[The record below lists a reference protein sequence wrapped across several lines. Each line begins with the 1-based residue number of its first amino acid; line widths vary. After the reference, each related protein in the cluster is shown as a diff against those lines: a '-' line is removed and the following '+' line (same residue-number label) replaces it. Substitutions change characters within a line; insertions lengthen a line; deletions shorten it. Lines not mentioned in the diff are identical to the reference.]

1 MHHIIHMASP
11 AHVQHAKILLA
22 SAPNIG
28 QTKAG
33 TAISGLMNS
42 AGTWIAGLGVSG
54 GALMVG
60 YHALMRNL
68 SGGDGATDAHHLQGI
83 KKVVIGTAIVA
94 GAGGIAHFAGGL
106 F

>member
-1 MHHIIHMASP
+1 MHHI
-11 AHVQHAKILLA
+11 VYLA
-22 SAPNIG
+22 TGATSNIAN
-28 QTKAG
+28 TKAG

-42 AGTWIAGLGVSG
+42 AGTWIASLGVG
-54 GALMVG
+54 GGGLMVA

-68 SGGDGATDAHHLQGI
+68 SGGDGATDAHHLQAI
-83 KKVVIGTAIVA
+83 KKVVVGTAIVA